1 MSNFLLLR
9 LLVHHFCYTF
19 VVSCVGFSHSKYHI
33 MESDGLLNIILQ
45 YTGVPQS
52 FPANVVLIANVSKS
66 DVLFTSAGT

>member
-1 MSNFLLLR
+1 
-9 LLVHHFCYTF
+9 
-19 VVSCVGFSHSKYHI
+19 